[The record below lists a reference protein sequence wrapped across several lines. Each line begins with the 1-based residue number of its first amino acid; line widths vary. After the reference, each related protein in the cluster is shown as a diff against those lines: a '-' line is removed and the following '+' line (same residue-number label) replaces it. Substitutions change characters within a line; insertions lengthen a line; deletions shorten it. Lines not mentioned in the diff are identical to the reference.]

1 MPGLWFSAEEIHA
14 LLTMQHLLTHLDAGG
29 LLGPHIQPL
38 LARLHT
44 MLESGDEPANHIQ
57 QRVRILA
64 MRARDFQIRHFQ
76 RTGSA
81 LLKRKRLRIEY
92 EARGNSETS
101 QRDISPQRLIHY
113 RDNWYLGAWCHLRE
127 GLSSFS
133 MDAILEAEE
142 IGVEA
147 IEIPSE
153 VLDAALSKG
162 YGIFSGETVAWATL
176 QFSPERARW
185 VAKEHWHPQQ
195 KGEWLADGGYELK
208 IPYSRDPE
216 LIMDILKH
224 GHHCTVIGPP
234 ALLDR
239 VMEELHANLSLYAA
253 L

>member
-38 LARLHT
+38 LAKLQT

-64 MRARDFQIRHFQ
+64 MGAWDFQIGHFQ

-113 RDNWYLGAWCHLRE
+113 RDNWYLDAWCHLRE
-127 GLSSFS
+127 GLRSFS

-142 IGVEA
+142 MGVEA

-208 IPYSRDPE
+208 SPIAGIP
-216 LIMDILKH
+216 
-224 GHHCTVIGPP
+224 
-234 ALLDR
+234 
-239 VMEELHANLSLYAA
+239 NLSWTSSSMAIIA
-253 L
+253 PSSARQPF